1 MAPKRV
7 IRKSDQPREPG
18 YPSLRSHLT
27 TRRRFLEVAGVAVAA
42 GGLATACGRPM
53 GNQSEPDASIPD
65 APGGDPGPDYFTLR
79 IPGEGELYA
88 YLIDGGS
95 AQFYVELAT
104 YHQDSFQVLLDNFE
118 DASNRA
124 RSILQ
129 EYTYDGLNTAQGVIG
144 AEDDIHEAL
153 DALVMELS
161 AHNEATI
168 EALTLHITYLDPEP
182 MMMGEAPFPSYP

>member
-1 MAPKRV
+1 MAPKRM
-7 IRKSDQPREPG
+7 IRKSEQPQEPG
-18 YPSLRSHLT
+18 YPSLQSHLT

-42 GGLATACGRPM
+42 GGLATACGRAL
-53 GNQSEPDASIPD
+53 GNEGEPDASTPTP
-65 APGGDPGPDYFTLR
+65 PGGDPGPDYYTMR
-79 IPGEGELYA
+79 IPDDGELYA

-104 YHQDSFQVLLDNFE
+104 YHYDSFGALADHID
-118 DASNRA
+118 DAASRA
-124 RSILQ
+124 RSTLQ
-129 EYTYDGLNTAQGVIG
+129 EYTYDSLNTAQGLIA
-144 AEDDIHEAL
+144 AEDDLHEAM

-161 AHNEATI
+161 AHSEATI